1 MIRKYL
7 TYGLAGAILL
17 LGGFWA
23 GRDYQV
29 RRHDQLGL
37 AQLDQIYSVLQRKF
51 DGQLD
56 RGRLLDGAKAGFVGA
71 AGDPYTSYL
80 TAEQAKRLNDD
91 LSGTLSGIGAE
102 IGIKAAKLT
111 VIAPVDDSPAVAAGL
126 KAGDYIRAI
135 DRRDTT
141 GMTLDE
147 AVTQIR
153 GQAGTEVT
161 LNISRPGAEPF
172 DVVIK
177 RAVITVKSV
186 RSDLKSGGVG
196 YLEVTRF
203 GADTDELLT
212 AAIKD
217 LRGRGARK
225 FVLDLRN
232 NPGGFLKSSIDV
244 SGHFIK
250 DRLVVEERKNG
261 RTIQRLSSSG
271 EGELAGLPLVVLIN
285 TGSASASEIVAG
297 ALQDHGAATLVG
309 ERSFGKGSVQEIIDL
324 TAGAQLKVTIAHWFT
339 PKGKSIDKDGIKPDV
354 EVKLEQADYDAGRDP
369 QLDRALEI
377 LSQR

>member
-7 TYGLAGAILL
+7 TYALAGAILL

-37 AQLDQIYSVLQRKF
+37 AQLDQVYSVLQRKF

-56 RGRLLDGAKAGFVGA
+56 RARLLDGAKAGFVGA

-80 TAEQAKRLNDD
+80 TAEQARRLSDD

-102 IGIKAAKLT
+102 IGIKAGRLT

-153 GQAGTEVT
+153 GKQGTEVT
-161 LNISRPGAEPF
+161 LNISRPGTEPF
-172 DVVIK
+172 NVVIK

-186 RSDLKSGGVG
+186 KSELKSGGVG

-203 GADTDELLT
+203 GADTDELLAT
-212 AAIKD
+212 AIKD

-232 NPGGFLKSSIDV
+232 NPGGFLQSSIDV
-244 SGHFIK
+244 TGHFIK
-250 DRLVVEERKNG
+250 NKLVVEERKHG
-261 RTIQRLSSSG
+261 RAIQRLSSSG

-285 TGSASASEIVAG
+285 AGSASASEIVAG

-324 TAGAQLKVTIAHWFT
+324 KAGAQLKVTIAHWFT
-339 PKGKSIDKDGIKPDV
+339 PKGKSIDKEGIKPDV

-377 LSQR
+377 LSSR